1 MKAKWVWTV
10 RSPGVGMRLFKLWK
24 QETSSGIGTRFSA
37 HGLTVSVNNG
47 ILSLSVV
54 II

>member
-1 MKAKWVWTV
+1 
-10 RSPGVGMRLFKLWK
+10 MRLFKLSESK
-24 QETSSGIGTRFSA
+24 RGKKFSA

-47 ILSLSVV
+47 ILSLSV